1 MVDDPNPPPSGTM
14 GVVHI
19 VRENPGNTRSPSG
32 FSVSFGG
39 KKDGVG
45 AFSLGKATGY
55 DALAS
60 LLDKLG
66 VQPAD
71 VEMAL
76 QVLAAQPHHEIP
88 NVTLT
93 RDLIRKLGL

>member
-1 MVDDPNPPPSGTM
+1 MSTAVP

-19 VRENPGNTRSPSG
+19 DTQTRSRGLPGPSV
-32 FSVSFGG
+32 FLVSFGG

-45 AFSLGKATGY
+45 AFYLGKATGY

-60 LLDKLG
+60 LLDKVG

-76 QVLAAQPHHEIP
+76 RVLAAQPHHEIP
-88 NVTLT
+88 DVALT